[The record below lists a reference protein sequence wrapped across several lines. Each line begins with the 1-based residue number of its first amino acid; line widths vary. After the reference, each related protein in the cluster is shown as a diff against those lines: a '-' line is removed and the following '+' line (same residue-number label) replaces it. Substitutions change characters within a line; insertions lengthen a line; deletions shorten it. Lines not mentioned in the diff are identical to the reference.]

1 MSEKLDNYL
10 KSLNKQQREAVE
22 NEFGATLVLAGAGSG
37 KTRVLTYKILYLLA
51 KKILKPHQILAVTF
65 TNKAAAEMKFR
76 ISKMLNF
83 PIEKMW
89 LGTFHS
95 LSLKILRKHSL
106 KIGLKSNFIIIDPDD
121 QVKLIKKICNQENID
136 IKEISPKFFANAI
149 DNLKN
154 KGVFY
159 NQLKT
164 NKYRKHDEEL
174 RKVYKIYQL
183 ELLRINCVDFGD
195 LILLCIK
202 LFKEN
207 EEIKKY
213 YQQLFNFILVDEYQD
228 INFIQ
233 QKWLEFLYQGHQ
245 NICCVGDDD
254 QSIYSWRGADVT
266 NLLEFKKNFQTP
278 NIIRLEQNYR
288 STKNI
293 LECASI
299 LIDKNK
305 NRYGKKLWSE
315 NEIGEKININGFWET
330 KEEAI
335 FTTDQIESLIA
346 NKVRLSE
353 IAILF
358 RVAAHTRSFEDRL
371 IAIGLPYKIIGGL
384 RFYERKEIKDI
395 IAYLRL
401 VNNLSDD
408 LAFERIINTPKR
420 GIGKTTIS
428 KINKVSR
435 LNKISMFDACQIYIN
450 ENTTKVNLEIRSFIK
465 NVLSWKKFK
474 IKLDHIELTKLI
486 LEDSK
491 YIKYLKEEAKNSKNP
506 ENLSRVD
513 NISEFLESLKDFENL
528 EGFLEHVGLV
538 MENIT
543 NTNTE
548 TLSLMTMHGAKG
560 LEFDYVFLAGWEEG
574 VFPSQRSLDE
584 MGNKGLEEERRL
596 AYVALTRARKK
607 IQISYVNQNRY
618 SFASHDF
625 NTPSRFISEMPK
637 DLIELNDSKFVDNN
651 DFISDFIDSSD
662 ISDDYITP
670 GRKRMLENKKNQI
683 DWDLNQD
690 MNYEKEFTTND
701 KVFHKKFGQG
711 IIISKELETA
721 QVKFKK
727 FGIRKVYLKFL
738 QFNY

>member
-10 KSLNKQQREAVE
+10 KSLNKHQREAVE
-22 NEFGATLVLAGAGSG
+22 SEFGATLVLAGAGSG

-136 IKEISPKFFANAI
+136 TKEISPKFFSNAI

-159 NQLKT
+159 NQLKI

-207 EEIKKY
+207 VEIKKY

-233 QKWLEFLYQGHQ
+233 QKWLEFLYQGHK

-293 LECASI
+293 VNAA
-299 LIDKNK
+299 N
-305 NRYGKKLWSE
+305 
-315 NEIGEKININGFWET
+315 
-330 KEEAI
+330 
-335 FTTDQIESLIA
+335 SLIA
-346 NKVRLSE
+346 HNK
-353 IAILF
+353 
-358 RVAAHTRSFEDRL
+358 
-371 IAIGLPYKIIGGL
+371 
-384 RFYERKEIKDI
+384 
-395 IAYLRL
+395 
-401 VNNLSDD
+401 
-408 LAFERIINTPKR
+408 
-420 GIGKTTIS
+420 
-428 KINKVSR
+428 
-435 LNKISMFDACQIYIN
+435 NKIEKTIFTHNEDAH
-450 ENTTKVNLEIRSFIK
+450 
-465 NVLSWKKFK
+465 FK
-474 IKLDHIELTKLI
+474 I
-486 LEDSK
+486 
-491 YIKYLKEEAKNSKNP
+491 
-506 ENLSRVD
+506 
-513 NISEFLESLKDFENL
+513 F
-528 EGFLEHVGLV
+528 
-538 MENIT
+538 
-543 NTNTE
+543 
-548 TLSLMTMHGAKG
+548 
-560 LEFDYVFLAGWEEG
+560 
-574 VFPSQRSLDE
+574 
-584 MGNKGLEEERRL
+584 
-596 AYVALTRARKK
+596 
-607 IQISYVNQNRY
+607 
-618 SFASHDF
+618 
-625 NTPSRFISEMPK
+625 
-637 DLIELNDSKFVDNN
+637 FVD
-651 DFISDFIDSSD
+651 
-662 ISDDYITP
+662 
-670 GRKRMLENKKNQI
+670 R
-683 DWDLNQD
+683 
-690 MNYEKEFTTND
+690 
-701 KVFHKKFGQG
+701 
-711 IIISKELETA
+711 
-721 QVKFKK
+721 
-727 FGIRKVYLKFL
+727 
-738 QFNY
+738 